1 MTPCP
6 GRLLPTHPVS
16 AGGFS
21 VFELPVL
28 VAWALPSC
36 PLMEQRPPGPKPVAC
51 PAVKPDDSTEDVV
64 ANYLPLVERMARR
77 LHRRL
82 PSGYDLNALVNSGV
96 VGLLEALERYEPERG
111 VSFRAYARHRVYGEM
126 IQCLR
131 SLDWVSRSIRAWAR
145 RVAAVRRRL
154 AGHLCREA
162 TSEEMAK
169 ELEVPL
175 ETWHKI
181 SYRLGEQGW
190 VSLDDPS
197 WGGADVLL
205 DGAESGQG
213 LYQDP
218 LACVE
223 RQDLLDKLKR
233 AMARLPERERL
244 VVTLRHHQELKF
256 REIGEGLG
264 LTEAR
269 ICQIYVQARKR
280 LRKALGD

>member
-1 MTPCP
+1 
-6 GRLLPTHPVS
+6 
-16 AGGFS
+16 
-21 VFELPVL
+21 
-28 VAWALPSC
+28 
-36 PLMEQRPPGPKPVAC
+36 MEERPRGPKPVVY
-51 PAVKPDDSTEDVV
+51 PLVKPGDSTEDVV
-64 ANYLPLVERMARR
+64 TGYLPFVERMARQ

-82 PSGYDLNALVNSGV
+82 PSGHDLDALVNSGV
-96 VGLLEALERYEPERG
+96 VGLLEALERYDPERG
-111 VSFRAYARHRVYGEM
+111 VSFHVYARHRIYGEM

-131 SLDWVSRSIRAWAR
+131 SLDWVSRSVRAWAR

-154 AGHLCREA
+154 AEHLCREA
-162 TSEEMAK
+162 TSEEMAR

-181 SYRLGEQGW
+181 SYRVLEQGW

-197 WGGADVLL
+197 FGGADVLL
-205 DGAESGQG
+205 DGADSAQG

-223 RQDLLDKLKR
+223 HEDLVDKLKR
-233 AMARLPERERL
+233 AVARLPERERL
-244 VVTLRHHQELKF
+244 VVTERHYRELKF

>member
-1 MTPCP
+1 
-6 GRLLPTHPVS
+6 
-16 AGGFS
+16 
-21 VFELPVL
+21 
-28 VAWALPSC
+28 
-36 PLMEQRPPGPKPVAC
+36 MEQRPPGPKPAAF
-51 PAVKPDDSTEDVV
+51 PAVQPGDSVEDVV
-64 ANYLPLVERMARR
+64 TGYLPLVERMARH

-82 PSGYDLNALVNSGV
+82 PSGHDLGALVNSGV
-96 VGLLEALERYEPERG
+96 VGLLEALERYDPERG
-111 VSFRAYARHRVYGEM
+111 VSFHVYARHRIYGEM

-131 SLDWVSRSIRAWAR
+131 SLDWVSRSIRAWTR

-154 AGHLCREA
+154 AEHLCREA
-162 TSEEMAK
+162 TSEEMAQ

-175 ETWHKI
+175 ETWHRI
-181 SYRLGEQGW
+181 SYRVREQGW

-205 DGAESGQG
+205 DGTDSDQG

-223 RQDLLDKLKR
+223 RQDLVDKLKR
-233 AMARLPERERL
+233 AVALLPERERL
-244 VVTLRHHQELKF
+244 VVTLRHYRELKF

-264 LTEAR
+264 LTEGR

-280 LRKALGD
+280 LRKALDD